1 MRNFYNYYSEASDDV
16 EYYKNK
22 IKKLE
27 KTLAEKKIELAKV
40 KKEEQKKLNLKYL
53 KGGALG
59 YLAGNAI
66 GAAAVVSRHNHG

>member
-27 KTLAEKKIELAKV
+27 KTLAEKKIELTKV
-40 KKEEQKKLNLKYL
+40 KYEEKSKLNRKYI
-53 KGGALG
+53 KGGVLG

-66 GAAAVVSRHNHG
+66 GAAAVVNRHNHG